1 METINLSE
9 IAIGLD
15 AVDVNGCYSDVLG
28 SPLKEINIGVPL
40 TVNST
45 GYTATAATLGGA
57 IRGSAEALS
66 NL

>member
-9 IAIGLD
+9 IATGLD

-28 SPLKEINIGVPL
+28 SALKEINIGVPL
-40 TVNST
+40 TQDGI
-45 GYTATAATLGGA
+45 GYLATAATLGGA
-57 IRGSAEALS
+57 IRGSAESLS